1 MKEVIQLDQI
11 SKKYGKILAYANL
24 RSVSKKGISRG

>member
-11 SKKYGKILAYANL
+11 SKNMAILAYANL

>member
-11 SKKYGKILAYANL
+11 SKKYGILAYANL
-24 RSVSKKGISRG
+24 RSVLKKGISRG